1 MDAIKA
7 VVRNG
12 HIETEVPLDLPDGT
26 RLLILPTSAVDDDAQ
41 DNWDNSPESIS
52 AWLKWYDSLQP
63 LSFTQEERLAWDED
77 REARRAWEQAHADER
92 AEKLRRLWG

>member
-12 HIETEVPLDLPDGT
+12 HIEIDGPLDLPDGT
-26 RLLILPTSAVDDDAQ
+26 QLLIVPTSAVDDDAQ
-41 DNWDNSPESIS
+41 ENSDNSPEEIS

-63 LSFTQEERLAWDED
+63 LILTQEERLAWDED
-77 REARRAWEQAHADER
+77 QSARRAWEQAHADER